1 MSTEEN
7 PNTSYVVRLDVGG
20 KIFRTTIGTFT
31 NCEPH
36 SRLAAMFSG
45 RHNLQQDENGA
56 VFIDRDGKQ
65 FRHILNWLRDG
76 KVPTLLEDS
85 VYEELL
91 REAEYYQLVGL
102 MDGVQDVLNK
112 NKGEEDK
119 PCPDLTRAGVIDKYL
134 KNLQGLDLSGL
145 DLSCLDLSGMDF
157 TYAYVR
163 NTIFSDANL
172 SDAKFTGAYAEGA
185 IFDNAELKGSCMCDA
200 DLAGAS
206 FVGAG
211 LQGANLRGASLIGCS
226 FEEAYMKGAGF
237 YHEDMP
243 TVNLKGAIEVD
254 SIIVTRK
261 GSN

>member
-7 PNTSYVVRLDVGG
+7 PNTSSVVRLDVGG

-31 NCEPH
+31 NCEPY

-56 VFIDRDGKQ
+56 K
-65 FRHILNWLRDG
+65 ILYMKNF
-76 KVPTLLEDS
+76 
-85 VYEELL
+85 L

-157 TYAYVR
+157 TNAYVR

-261 GSN
+261 G

>member
-7 PNTSYVVRLDVGG
+7 PNTSSVVRLDVGG

-91 REAEYYQLVGL
+91 REAEYYPLVGL

-112 NKGEEDK
+112 NKGEVGK

-145 DLSCLDLSGMDF
+145 DLSCLDLS
-157 TYAYVR
+157 
-163 NTIFSDANL
+163 
-172 SDAKFTGAYAEGA
+172 
-185 IFDNAELKGSCMCDA
+185 

-226 FEEAYMKGAGF
+226 FEEAYRKGAGF

-254 SIIVTRK
+254 SIIVT
-261 GSN
+261 

>member
-7 PNTSYVVRLDVGG
+7 PNPTSVVRLDVGG
-20 KIFRTTIGTFT
+20 KIFRTTVSTFT
-31 NCEPH
+31 NREPH

-65 FRHILNWLRDG
+65 FGHILNWLTDG

-119 PCPDLTRAGVIDKYL
+119 PCPYLTRAGVIDKYL

-145 DLSCLDLSGMDF
+145 DLSYLDLS
-157 TYAYVR
+157 
-163 NTIFSDANL
+163 
-172 SDAKFTGAYAEGA
+172 
-185 IFDNAELKGSCMCDA
+185 

-206 FVGAG
+206 FVGAD
-211 LQGANLRGASLIGCS
+211 LHVANFRGASLKGCR
-226 FEEAYMKGAGF
+226 FEEAYMKGQAF
-237 YHEDMP
+237 IMR
-243 TVNLKGAIEVD
+243 ICRR
-254 SIIVTRK
+254 SI
-261 GSN
+261 

>member
-7 PNTSYVVRLDVGG
+7 PNPSSVVRLDVGG

-134 KNLQGLDLSGL
+134 KNLQGLDLS
-145 DLSCLDLSGMDF
+145 CLDLSGMDF

-226 FEEAYMKGAGF
+226 FEKAYMKGAGF